1 MTRSSHP
8 AGNAPPGGSRWAV
21 WRSLSGL
28 TTRGRCLLAAGV
40 AAAVCSAV
48 LNERDLLRIAVFV
61 IALPLFV
68 ALLASASKV
77 RIAASRTLLPE
88 RVAVG
93 GHGEVQ
99 LDLWRGGKLPA
110 GEVLLE
116 DGIPYVL
123 GSRPRFVI
131 ERLPHHRS
139 VALRYPV
146 QPAMRGIQ
154 HIGPLRATVTDPFG
168 LCEFERELIG
178 NSRLVVVPKV
188 SRLWGL
194 PIGAGIGSGDD
205 GSIRLHAGQ
214 GETDVIVRHYRQG
227 DDLRKVHWRSTARR
241 DEIMVR
247 VEERPWRGGTTVLL
261 DHRAAAHHGTG
272 PAASLEWAVEFA
284 ASVSL
289 HLGRAGHR
297 VRLVSEHGRVLADT
311 PGGGGQNYD
320 NIVLDALAALQPAHE
335 RDITTGADPGQGQE
349 LIAVL
354 GTVSR
359 ESVHELTKA
368 RPRGTRSLAVL
379 LDTPAWAGEQGGLE
393 GTEGSSETTR
403 ESATLLRA
411 AGWGVVIAS
420 KASPIA
426 QVWTELCRTAA
437 PGASLIGGPA

>member
-1 MTRSSHP
+1 MTPANPGDPPARQSSRQ
-8 AGNAPPGGSRWAV
+8 AL

-48 LNERDLLRIAVFV
+48 LNERDLLRVAVFV

-68 ALLASASKV
+68 ALLASASRV
-77 RIAASRTLLPE
+77 RIRATRTLLPD

-99 LDLWRGGKLPA
+99 LDLWRGGRLPA
-110 GEVLLE
+110 GDVLLE
-116 DGIPYVL
+116 DGIPYAL
-123 GSRPRFVI
+123 GSRPRFVV
-131 ERLPHHRS
+131 ERLPQHRS

-146 QPAMRGIQ
+146 QPSLRGIQ
-154 HIGPLRATVTDPFG
+154 QVGPLRATITDPFG
-168 LCEFERELIG
+168 LCEFEQELIG
-178 NSRLVVVPKV
+178 HSRLVVVPRV
-188 SRLWGL
+188 TRLWGL
-194 PIGAGIGSGDD
+194 PIGAGIGAGDD

-214 GETDVIVRHYRQG
+214 GETDVVVRQYRQG

-241 DEIMVR
+241 DEMMVR

-261 DHRAAAHHGTG
+261 DHRGAAHHGTG
-272 PAASLEWAVEFA
+272 AGASLEWAVEFA

-311 PGGGGQNYD
+311 PGGGGPSYD

-335 RDITTGADPGQGQE
+335 RDITTGFDPAQGQE

-354 GTVSR
+354 GTVSA
-359 ESVHELTKA
+359 ESVHELTKY

-379 LDTPAWAGEQGGLE
+379 LDTPAWISDAGGEHR
-393 GTEGSSETTR
+393 TSATD

-411 AGWGVVIAS
+411 AGWGVVIAGPG
-420 KASPIA
+420 SPMT
-426 QVWTELCRTAA
+426 QVWGELCSTVA
-437 PGASLIGGPA
+437 PGASLIGGLT